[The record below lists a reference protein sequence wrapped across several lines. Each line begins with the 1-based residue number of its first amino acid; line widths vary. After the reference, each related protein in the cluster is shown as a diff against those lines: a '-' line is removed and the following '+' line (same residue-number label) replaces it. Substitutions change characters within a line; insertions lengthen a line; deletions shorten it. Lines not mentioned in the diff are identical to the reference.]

1 VKQEI
6 CWGGEVFQ
14 GGLGSGPSGIG
25 TMLGIYSE
33 IVSAPHKFDEA
44 NQLKICIFEKSEFPG
59 QGTPYNFD
67 GTEPEHLV
75 NMPFESMQLS
85 PGDLSEWLSEN
96 EVRAKNLIKE
106 KLEPCFK
113 EKFYKC
119 FGIQYEDHMIDDYAT
134 QFGAKFL
141 EIKLRSDNY
150 MRDFELRY
158 LDFSRDEIYLP
169 RIIFGQYLQDRFHST
184 IDNLVELGVDIEVRP
199 NTEVIGIE
207 FGELENQQK
216 QVVSRN
222 NLTEIELAEHFDEI
236 IIATGHW
243 QDQKFCG
250 HSSHL
255 NSVWPSQNFKI
266 ALNRLILEKSAQE
279 PPPGGAL
286 DRDFRIIIHGSSLSA
301 IDAIKTIIFDEGF
314 FELGVDGKISFV
326 APKYIIK
333 KDDGTEIEFNITI
346 DLVSRN
352 GLLPKVRGK
361 YGDYENKHLNKENV
375 DAIIKEKGG
384 FIELV
389 DVFDLLNKD
398 IRSAYEE
405 AGIVSSIDHILKVDD
420 DTFLQLAADLNSA
433 RFGDGPDENL
443 IWQTIYHQSSDLFLE
458 IYSHILPQDKLLY
471 ESFIKTLH
479 FVHVAPMPKQSAE
492 ELLALHEVG
501 LLHIKSIGKG
511 GIYHIREDGKPE
523 IIYEDGRSN
532 SYDLSVVATGQDGK
546 ANNNPSLLFK
556 KLLEEGHLTTQKEV
570 ISREITLNG
579 ALTEVSCKNH
589 YLI

>member
-1 VKQEI
+1 MTKIAVI
-6 CWGGEVFQ
+6 
-14 GGLGSGPSGIG
+14 GSGPSGIG

-106 KLEPCFK
+106 KLESRFK

-150 MRDFELRY
+150 MKDFELRY

-361 YGDYENKHLNKENV
+361 YGDYENKYLNKENV
-375 DAIIKEKGG
+375 DAIIKKKGG

-443 IWQTIYHQSSDLFLE
+443 IWQTVYHQSSDLFLE

-546 ANNNPSLLFK
+546 ANNNPSLI
-556 KLLEEGHLTTQKEV
+556 V
-570 ISREITLNG
+570 
-579 ALTEVSCKNH
+579 
-589 YLI
+589 